1 MQNELYDSLDKL
13 LAGLD
18 VPRDIRT
25 LNEQLTVAPGR
36 ELDATK
42 LFEALQS
49 SGFLDVLVPEEAGG
63 AGLGWSQAWQVLF
76 AAGRHGLPL
85 PVGATLYARAILAS
99 FGAGGSSSPAS
110 TLTPTPATA
119 MITMS
124 GFVQHGPDG
133 VMVVRDLPAAR
144 LAQYAMVQD
153 HDTVYLL
160 PMSKATLHD
169 VSEAGCFDAQA
180 SWPRAVVN
188 ASVIGTAERGML
200 ANGLALA
207 LAGQIAGAA
216 DRALE
221 LTLLHA
227 NQRTQFGKPIGKFQ
241 AVQQQLAQMAEW
253 VFSARMASQ
262 IGAQSNDWH
271 VSAIPAAIA
280 KTQASALAASIA
292 DVAHGVHA
300 AIGITYEYDLQ
311 LYTRRLYE
319 WARLGGG
326 ASYWATQVGQQALS
340 HNSLLDFMRE
350 SVFQEC

>member
-1 MQNELYDSLDKL
+1 MQTELYDSLDKL
-13 LAGLD
+13 LLDLD
-18 VPRDIRT
+18 VPREIRL
-25 LNEQLTVAPGR
+25 LNEQLARGVGY
-36 ELDATK
+36 EIDAKK
-42 LFEALQS
+42 LSEALQL
-49 SGFLDVLVPEEAGG
+49 SGFLDVLVPEKASG

-85 PVGATLYARAILAS
+85 PVGATLYARAVLAS
-99 FGAGGSSSPAS
+99 YGVDEPSS
-110 TLTPTPATA
+110 LTAD

-124 GFVQHGPDG
+124 GFVQHGADG
-133 VMVVRDLPAAR
+133 VMLVRDLPAAR
-144 LAQYAMVQD
+144 LAQHAMVQD

-160 PMSKATLHD
+160 PLSKATLHA
-169 VSEAGCFDAQA
+169 VGQAGCFDAQA

-188 ASVIGTAERGML
+188 QSIVGTARRSTL

-207 LAGQIAGAA
+207 LAGQMAGAA

-262 IGAQSNDWH
+262 IGAQSHDWH
-271 VSAIPAAIA
+271 VSGISAAIA
-280 KTQASALAASIA
+280 KTHTSALAASIA

-300 AIGITYEYDLQ
+300 AIGITAEYDLQ

-326 ASYWATQVGQQALS
+326 AAHWGIQIGQQALS
-340 HNSLLDFMRE
+340 HSNLLDFMRE
-350 SVFQEC
+350 DVFQEC